1 MDIFMIFTSAF
12 VVGLSGAMMPGPVTA
27 VVAHYSLRRGFVA
40 GPMIVLGHAVLE
52 VFIVALILLG
62 LGRLISADFVAGFL
76 GLGGGFIL
84 AWMGYVMIKKAYN
97 RELSLELTDNRMI
110 EDKSGPFIAG
120 IVTSITNPYWFV
132 WWMTIGAGYV
142 IFASEYGLKGILS
155 FFTGHILSDLAWF
168 SLMAFL
174 FVSGKRFLTDRIYS
188 NVIGSLGV
196 FLVIFAIYFFFTGVK
211 YIF

>member
-1 MDIFMIFTSAF
+1 MIFTSAF

-52 VFIVALILLG
+52 LFIVAFILLG
-62 LGRLISADFVAGFL
+62 LGRLISADSVAGFF
-76 GLGGGFIL
+76 GLGGGLIL
-84 AWMGYVMIKKAYN
+84 IWMGYNMLKKALKGG
-97 RELSLELTDNRMI
+97 LSLEPSDSSVS

-120 IVTSITNPYWFV
+120 IVTTISNPYWFV

-142 IFASEYGLKGILS
+142 LFASEYGKKGIIS

-188 NVIGSLGV
+188 GVIGVLGV
-196 FLVIFAIYFFFTGVK
+196 FLVIFAFYFFFTGIK